1 MSDLHIY
8 VEIIDNESL
17 DAAINRTYSLIDQ
30 NFGVY
35 GYAIHEIGK
44 NEDVE
49 NEIKALLTVDAPNEK
64 IYELP
69 NELCYQLY

>member
-44 NEDVE
+44 
-49 NEIKALLTVDAPNEK
+49 K
-64 IYELP
+64 
-69 NELCYQLY
+69 